1 MRWERNQ
8 ITHTSR
14 LRDFLP
20 HANSSTRRLDQS
32 LKVVLVII
40 FAAVFVLWGE
50 RRAQAADG
58 DLDPTFGSGGKVI
71 TDFNNT
77 EDQLYRIAIQP
88 DGKIVAIGSTRTS
101 SESSKYALARYNP
114 DGTLDATFGIGGKVK
129 TVIAN
134 VLESATGLIILPNGK
149 IMIAGSIAQP
159 AASDSSFALL
169 RYNANGSLDTTFGN
183 GGIVTTN
190 IGNYFDSIG
199 RIALQSD
206 GKIVAE
212 GFTATFT
219 GSSNQRKSDIVL
231 ARYNPDGSLDATF
244 GNGGLVISDID
255 PDFADDALA
264 LMIQPDGKLVIA
276 GADREDFLV
285 ARYNSNGT
293 LDTTFGNNGFTRTDM
308 NNQSDDLA
316 AGAILQPDGKII
328 LAGFAQQACC
338 TLQTAFAMA
347 RYTSNGLLDPTFGNG
362 GKVVFGSGELT
373 SVVLQPGGNIITLGH
388 SGANSSL
395 SRFNANGS
403 LDSTFGNAGS
413 VSTNFGGDNLES
425 ENLILQT
432 DGKLVA
438 SGFSE
443 KPFYKNSDF
452 VLARYLVG
460 QAATP
465 TAGPATISGRIT
477 TPDGSPLG
485 GSVIRLNGVTSRTT
499 ISNGA
504 GNYRFENVGTGN
516 FYTVTPSLA
525 NYSFAPDSHSFS
537 LVGNM
542 TEAGFTANADAS
554 QSANAIDTTEYFVRQ
569 QYLDF
574 LGREPDQGGLKYWS
588 SQFDGCNGDATCVRN
603 KRIDVS
609 AAFFASLEFQ
619 QTSSYVYDLYAG
631 TLGRTLNY
639 VEFNIDRAQVLGG
652 AGLDHAKI
660 AFSQEFVQRPEFTN
674 RYPAGMT
681 REQFVDA
688 IIQTMQL
695 RTGMLMTYH
704 RDGFLSD
711 YDTGGRALVARHA
724 AEASAFVAAEY
735 NKAFVLMEYFG
746 YLRRDIDQGGY
757 MFWLEVLSR
766 GAGHRGMVCAFLT
779 SSEYQFRFSGI
790 VTRSNAEC
798 GQ

>member
-1 MRWERNQ
+1 MHWKTNQ
-8 ITHTSR
+8 ATHESR
-14 LRDFLP
+14 LRGFLP
-20 HANSSTRRLDQS
+20 DANSRTQPVDRTRKL
-32 LKVVLVII
+32 LLVII
-40 FAAVFVLWGE
+40 VAATVGLSGVLQ
-50 RRAQAADG
+50 AQAADG
-58 DLDPTFGSGGKVI
+58 DLDPTFGNGGKVI

-114 DGTLDATFGIGGKVK
+114 DGTLDATFGTGGKVK

-134 VLESATGLIILPNGK
+134 VLESATGLFILPNGK

-159 AASDSSFALL
+159 ATTDTSFALL
-169 RYNANGSLDTTFGN
+169 RYNSNGSLDTTFGN
-183 GGIVTTN
+183 GGIVKTN
-190 IGNYFDSIG
+190 IGTYIDGIG

-206 GKIVAE
+206 GKIVAV

-231 ARYNPDGSLDATF
+231 ARYNPDGSLDPTF
-244 GNGGLVISDID
+244 GNGGIVISTID
-255 PDFADDALA
+255 PDLADDALA
-264 LMIQPDGKLVIA
+264 LLIQPDGKVVLA

-285 ARYNSNGT
+285 ARYNTNGT
-293 LDTTFGNNGFTRTDM
+293 LDTTFGTNGFTRTDID
-308 NNQSDDLA
+308 NQSVDLA

-328 LAGFAQQACC
+328 LAGSAQQACC

-347 RYTSNGLLDPTFGNG
+347 RYTSNGFLDLTFGTL

-373 SVVLQPGGNIITLGH
+373 SVVLQQSGKIIVLGN
-388 SGANSSL
+388 SGANFSL

-413 VSTNFGGDNLES
+413 VSTNFGGDNIVS
-425 ENLILQT
+425 ENLTLQA

-443 KPFYKNSDF
+443 KPFFQNSDF
-452 VLARYLVG
+452 ALARYLVG
-460 QAATP
+460 TSSAP

-477 TPDGSPLG
+477 TPDGAPLAG
-485 GSVIRLNGVTSRTT
+485 AVIRLNGPTSRTT
-499 ISNGA
+499 ITDGA
-504 GNYRFENVGTGN
+504 GNYRFENVGTDN

-525 NYSFAPDSHSFS
+525 NYSFAPSSRSFS

-542 TEAGFTANADAS
+542 TEAGFTASADAS

-569 QYLDF
+569 QYRDF
-574 LGREPDQGGLKYWS
+574 LGREPDQGGLRYWS
-588 SQFDGCNGDATCVRN
+588 SQFEVCNGDATCIHNR
-603 KRIDVS
+603 RIDVS
-609 AAFFASLEFQ
+609 AAFFASREFQ
-619 QTSSYVYDLYAG
+619 QTGSYVYGLYAG
-631 TLGRTLNY
+631 MLGRTLNY
-639 VEFNIDRAQVLGG
+639 GEFNADRAHVLGG
-652 AGLDHAKI
+652 AELEQAKT
-660 AFSQEFVQRPEFTN
+660 AFAQEFVQRSEFIN
-674 RYPAGMT
+674 VYPADMT

-688 IIQTMQL
+688 VIQRMQV
-695 RTGMLMTYH
+695 RAGVSMTDS

-724 AEASAFVAAEY
+724 SEASAFVDAEY

-746 YLRRDIDQGGY
+746 YLRRGGDQRGY
-757 MFWLEVLSR
+757 AFWLDVLNR
-766 GAGHRGMVCAFLT
+766 GAGHRGMVCSFIT
-779 SSEYQFRFSGI
+779 STEYQQRFSTV
-790 VTRSNAEC
+790 VTHTNTEC
-798 GQ
+798 PQ